1 MILSGSEI
9 LHQIKQGRIKI
20 DPFNPVHVNPASVD
34 LTLGSE
40 VAVYRQF
47 STHGR
52 EWDPSKEHQGVS
64 QGTDILANRT
74 CDWSFIRLDSKVK
87 PEITRYTI
95 DPVKGWI
102 LNPGVGYLMHT
113 AEKVGTDHYVPIL
126 DGKSSIGRL
135 FIKVHET
142 AGFGDPG
149 FNGQY
154 TLEVTSQFPVI
165 VYPGMRICQIR
176 FHAIQGEIQNYQGQG
191 SYTGEWAAGPIPS
204 QAWKSSFRH
213 E

>member
-1 MILSGSEI
+1 MILSGPEI
-9 LHQIKQGRIKI
+9 LSQIEKGRITI
-20 DPFNPVHVNPASVD
+20 DPFNPAHVNPASVD

-40 VAVYRQF
+40 VAVYHQVTSRE
-47 STHGR
+47 SGWANVAAEHG
-52 EWDPSKEHQGVS
+52 GVS
-64 QGTDILANRT
+64 NGSRVLPYR
-74 CDWSFIRLDSKVK
+74 SSPPLDTKK
-87 PEITRYTI
+87 PLSVRRYTI
-95 DPVKGWI
+95 DPEQGWT

-113 AEKVGTDHYVPIL
+113 TERVGTNDFVPIL

-154 TLEVTSQFPVI
+154 TLEVTAQFPVI

-176 FHAIQGEIQNYQGQG
+176 FHAIQGEVRNYQNNG
-191 SYTGEWAAGPIPS
+191 SYTGELASGPIPS
-204 QAWKSSFRH
+204 QAYRSAFRH